1 MHSETGDRARAIL
14 AFARRLNV
22 DRIVLGT
29 ARHWSVTRL
38 AEDSVVEK
46 VMDGA
51 PVPVTVV
58 AGRSVSPLERYALPA
73 GAAGIAAL
81 LLTE

>member
-1 MHSETGDRARAIL
+1 
-14 AFARRLNV
+14 
-22 DRIVLGT
+22 
-29 ARHWSVTRL
+29 
-38 AEDSVVEK
+38 
-46 VMDGA
+46 
-51 PVPVTVV
+51 VTVV